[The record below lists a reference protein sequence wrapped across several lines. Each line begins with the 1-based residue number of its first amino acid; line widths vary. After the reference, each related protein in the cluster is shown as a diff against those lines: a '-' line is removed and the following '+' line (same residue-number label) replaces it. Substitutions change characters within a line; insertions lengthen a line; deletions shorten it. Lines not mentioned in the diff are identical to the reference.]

1 MRSLPTRTSISH
13 VLLCVQVNEPA
24 TTMGSPGELLSR
36 RCVGLLK
43 NALRPDVW
51 PNSDL
56 KLVCLDK
63 ILRTVDSPQPNIAN
77 ICMALELL
85 GFLLQFLV
93 SVCEGEGRAKGMKPW
108 DVIVTDMLK
117 ALS

>member
-1 MRSLPTRTSISH
+1 MK
-13 VLLCVQVNEPA
+13 VNEPA
-24 TTMGSPGELLSR
+24 TTVGSPGELLSR

-63 ILRTVDSPQPNIAN
+63 ILRTVESPQPNIAN

-93 SVCEGEGRAKGMKPW
+93 GHTHCSVISIHLTAL
-108 DVIVTDMLK
+108 ILK
-117 ALS
+117 LQYF